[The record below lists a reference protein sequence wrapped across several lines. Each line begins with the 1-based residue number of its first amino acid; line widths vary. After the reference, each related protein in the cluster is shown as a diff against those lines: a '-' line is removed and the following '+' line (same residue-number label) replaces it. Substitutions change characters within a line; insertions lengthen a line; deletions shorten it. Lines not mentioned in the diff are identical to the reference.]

1 MPALLAAFA
10 SYLVS
15 AIIFRFFMATGLSI
29 ITFYFINDLIS
40 QAKDKIQDAFYGL
53 PADVLSFIQ
62 LYKIDQCI
70 SVIISALM
78 IAAFVKTAKI
88 AIGRS

>member
-15 AIIFRFFMATGLSI
+15 AVIFRAFMATGLSI